1 MPRAEDCRL
10 RATEAAERAKE
21 ATDVEAKRI
30 FLEAARQWR
39 DVAELMEQERLPGS
53 PNANNRWL

>member
-10 RATEAAERAKE
+10 RATEAEERAKE

-39 DVAELMEQERLPGS
+39 DVAELMEQERLPG
-53 PNANNRWL
+53 